1 MGSIAIVLASLGGG
15 GAERV
20 ALTLADE
27 FSSRG
32 IEVDLVVLSSAGPL
46 RAQVSD
52 GVRLVDLG
60 TGRARHSI
68 SRLRAYLKRARPS
81 AILAIAFH
89 VNLLA
94 ILASVGLRPRPLLVL
109 SVHGIFSRAI
119 AGHPKSRRLWLT
131 AATMLLYR
139 RADHVV
145 AVSHGA
151 ARDLA
156 RHGRVRIDKIVTIPN
171 PVIRSDLEALAAESP
186 GHPWASKPSSKLI
199 VAAGRLTAAK
209 DYPTLIAG
217 MGKVVARTGARLL
230 ILGEGELRGALE
242 AEIARLGLEGSIALP
257 GFVANPLALMRAAD
271 LFVMSSRWEGFA
283 MALVEALAVGTPVVA
298 TDCPNGPRE
307 ILEGGRWGKLVPV
320 GRPDAL
326 ADAIANV
333 LATGG
338 IDGRARARDFEAGPI
353 ALRYLEL
360 LQR

>member
-1 MGSIAIVLASLGGG
+1 MGPIAIVLASLGGG

-20 ALTLADE
+20 ALTLAEE
-27 FSSRG
+27 FSTRG
-32 IEVDLVVLSSAGPL
+32 VRVDLVVLSSSGPL
-46 RAQVSD
+46 RKDVSD
-52 GVRLVDLG
+52 RVRLVELG

-68 SRLRAYLKRARPS
+68 SRLRAYLKRERPS

-94 ILASVGLRPRPLLVL
+94 ILACAGLRPRPQIVL
-109 SVHGIFSRAI
+109 SVHGTFSNAI
-119 AGHPKSRRLWLT
+119 AGHPRSKRLWLT

-145 AVSHGA
+145 AVSRGA

-156 RHGRVRIDKIVTIPN
+156 RHGRVETGKIVTIPN

-186 GHPWASKPSSKLI
+186 RHPWASESSSPLI
-199 VAAGRLTAAK
+199 VAAGRLSPAK
-209 DYPTLIAG
+209 DYPTLIAA
-217 MGKVVARTGARLL
+217 MEQVAAKTGARLL
-230 ILGEGELRGALE
+230 ILGEGELRRVLE
-242 AEIARLGLEGSIALP
+242 ADIARLGLERSIALP
-257 GFVANPLALMRAAD
+257 GFVANPVAFMRAAD
-271 LFVMSSRWEGFA
+271 RFVLSSRWEGFA

-307 ILEGGRWGKLVPV
+307 ILQGGRWGKLVPV
-320 GRPDAL
+320 GKPEAL
-326 ADAIANV
+326 AHAIVDV

-353 ALRYLEL
+353 ALSYLKL